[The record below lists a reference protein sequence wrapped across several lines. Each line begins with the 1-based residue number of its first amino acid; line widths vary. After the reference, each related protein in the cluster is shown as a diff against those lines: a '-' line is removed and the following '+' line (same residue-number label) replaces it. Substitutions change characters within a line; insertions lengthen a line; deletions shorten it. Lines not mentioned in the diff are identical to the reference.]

1 MANIIAVIWD
11 FDKTLIRGNMQD
23 PIFRHYGVDARA
35 FWDEVNAMPARIWA
49 SQRVRVNPD
58 TVYLNRFLRE
68 TGTDGLFPG
77 LNNAML
83 RAFGK
88 EQEWYPGVPALFRRL
103 ATLHEEHP
111 EWEEHGIRV
120 ENYIVSTGFAESMRG
135 SALAPYTREIWGCE
149 LIESEDEPR
158 VIREIGYT
166 IDNTTKTRAI
176 FEINKGIRELNRD
189 GEPVN
194 VNTKIDESLRRVR
207 QENMIYIADGPSDV
221 PAFSVVRAGGGH
233 TMAVYPKGNFAAL
246 RQVNGLLTDER
257 VDVIAEADYREDATA
272 TMWLLATIE
281 DRARAMT
288 DEIRRRIR
296 AGFGS
301 SPRHLRETES
311 EDNDA
316 GKR

>member
-23 PIFRHYGVDARA
+23 PIFRHYGVDAAA

-49 SQRVRVNPD
+49 TQQVRVNPD

-68 TGTDGLFPG
+68 TGADGLFPG

-83 RAFGK
+83 REFGK
-88 EQEWYPGVPALFRRL
+88 EQEWYPGVPALFQRL
-103 ATLHEEHP
+103 ATLHEGRSD
-111 EWEEHGIRV
+111 WEEYGIRV
-120 ENYIVSTGFAESMRG
+120 ENYIVSTGFAESVRG
-135 SALAPYTREIWGCE
+135 SELAAYTREIWGCE
-149 LIESEDEPR
+149 LIECETEPR
-158 VIREIGYT
+158 VLAEIGYT

-189 GEPVN
+189 GEAVN
-194 VNTKIDESLRRVR
+194 VNTKIAESSRRVR
-207 QENMIYIADGPSDV
+207 RENMIYVADGPSDV

-233 TMAVYPKGNFAAL
+233 TMAVYPKGDIAAL
-246 RQVNGLLTDER
+246 RQVNGLLVDER

-281 DRARAMT
+281 DRAQAMMA
-288 DEIRRRIR
+288 EERSRIR
-296 AGFGS
+296 AGIGS
-301 SPRHLRETES
+301 APRHLREKEATI
-311 EDNDA
+311 NDT